1 MAHIVADRIKET
13 TSTAG
18 TGSLTLTGAVAGFKT
33 VASRLTDDG
42 DTGWFCAVNGSEWEV
57 FLGTRS
63 SASVLARTA
72 VLASSNADAA
82 VDFSAAPT
90 VFSTVPGAKIAATGP
105 IFSAYRSTDQTGV
118 TNNTYVKV
126 QLDELEFDT
135 TECFD
140 INSNYGWSPYRFTP
154 NVSGYYRFEWSVDAR
169 GTNLTVG
176 HTQLWKNGELHKN
189 GSWAAHSSNVS
200 ISVGA
205 AVVYMNG
212 STDYVELY
220 AYSSASSGNLFSGG
234 ASVTYLSGSYI
245 GA

>member
-13 TSTAG
+13 TSTTG

-33 VASRLTDDG
+33 IASRLTADG

-82 VDFSAAPT
+82 VNFSAAPT

-105 IFSAYRSTDQTGV
+105 IFSAYRSGNQTGV

-126 QLDELEFDT
+126 QLNSEEFDT
-135 TECFD
+135 AGCFD
-140 INSNYGWSPYRFTP
+140 STTNYRFTP

-169 GTNLTVG
+169 GTSLTVG

-200 ISVGA
+200 LSVGA

-220 AYSSASSGNLFSGG
+220 GYSSASSGNLFSGG
-234 ASVTYLSGSYI
+234 ASVTYLSGSYL

>member
-13 TSTAG
+13 TSTTG

-33 VASRLTDDG
+33 IASRLTADG

-82 VDFSAAPT
+82 VNFSAAPT

-105 IFSAYRSTDQTGV
+105 IFSAYRSGNQTGV

-126 QLDELEFDT
+126 QLNSEEFDT
-135 TECFD
+135 AGCFD
-140 INSNYGWSPYRFTP
+140 STTNYRFTP

-169 GTNLTVG
+169 GTSLTVG
-176 HTQLWKNGELHKN
+176 HTQLWKNGALHKN

-200 ISVGA
+200 LSVGA

-220 AYSSASSGNLFSGG
+220 GYSAASSGNLFSGG
-234 ASVTYLSGSYI
+234 VSVTYLSGSYL

>member
-13 TSTAG
+13 TSTTG

-33 VASRLTDDG
+33 IASRLTADG

-82 VDFSAAPT
+82 VNFSAAPT

-105 IFSAYRSTDQTGV
+105 IFSAYRSGNQTGV

-126 QLDELEFDT
+126 QLNSEEFDT
-135 TECFD
+135 AGCFD
-140 INSNYGWSPYRFTP
+140 STTNYRFTP
-154 NVSGYYRFEWSVDAR
+154 NVSGYYRFEWAVDAR
-169 GTNLTVG
+169 GTSLTVG

-189 GSWAAHSSNVS
+189 GSWAAHSSNIS
-200 ISVGA
+200 LSVGA

-220 AYSSASSGNLFSGG
+220 GYSSASSGNLFSGG
-234 ASVTYLSGSYI
+234 ASVTYLSGSYL

>member
-13 TSTAG
+13 TSTTG

-33 VASRLTDDG
+33 IASRLTADG

-82 VDFSAAPT
+82 VNFSAAPM

-105 IFSAYRSTDQTGV
+105 IFSAYRSGDQTGV
-118 TNNTYVKV
+118 TNNTLVKV
-126 QLDELEFDT
+126 QLNAEEFDT
-135 TECFD
+135 ASCFD
-140 INSNYGWSPYRFTP
+140 STTNYRFTP
-154 NVSGYYRFEWSVDAR
+154 NVAGYYRFEWSLDAR
-169 GTNLTVG
+169 GTNLIVG
-176 HTQLWKNGELHKN
+176 HTQLWKNGVLHKS
-189 GSWAAHSSNVS
+189 GAWAAHSSNIS
-200 ISVGA
+200 ISGGS

-220 AYSSASSGNLFSGG
+220 GYTTASSGNLFGG
-234 ASVTYLSGSYI
+234 GLANTFLSGSYL
-245 GA
+245 GQ

>member
-13 TSTAG
+13 TSTTG

-33 VASRLTDDG
+33 IASRLTADG

-82 VDFSAAPT
+82 VNFSAAPM

-105 IFSAYRSTDQTGV
+105 IFSAYRSGDQTGV
-118 TNNTYVKV
+118 TNNTLVKV
-126 QLDELEFDT
+126 QLNAEEFDT
-135 TECFD
+135 ASCFD
-140 INSNYGWSPYRFTP
+140 STTNYRFTP
-154 NVSGYYRFEWSVDAR
+154 NVAGYYRFEWLVDAR
-169 GTNLTVG
+169 GTSLTVG
-176 HTQLWKNGELHKN
+176 HTQLWKNGALHKN

-200 ISVGA
+200 LSVGA

-220 AYSSASSGNLFSGG
+220 GYSSASSGNLFSGG
-234 ASVTYLSGSYI
+234 LASTFLSGSYL
-245 GA
+245 GQ

>member
-13 TSTAG
+13 TSTTG

-33 VASRLTDDG
+33 IASRLTADG

-82 VDFSAAPT
+82 VNFSAAPT

-105 IFSAYRSTDQTGV
+105 IFSAYRSGNQTGV

-126 QLDELEFDT
+126 QLNSEEFDT
-135 TECFD
+135 AGCFD
-140 INSNYGWSPYRFTP
+140 STTNYRFTP
-154 NVSGYYRFEWSVDAR
+154 NVSGYYRFEWAVDAR
-169 GTNLTVG
+169 GTSLTVG

-200 ISVGA
+200 LSVGA

-220 AYSSASSGNLFSGG
+220 CYTTASSGNMFSGG
-234 ASVTYLSGSYI
+234 AAATFLSGSYL
-245 GA
+245 GQ

>member
-13 TSTAG
+13 TSTTG

-33 VASRLTDDG
+33 IASRLTADG

-82 VDFSAAPT
+82 VNFSAAPT

-105 IFSAYRSTDQTGV
+105 IFSAYRSGNQTGV

-126 QLDELEFDT
+126 QLNAEEFDT
-135 TECFD
+135 ASCFD
-140 INSNYGWSPYRFTP
+140 STTNYRFTP
-154 NVSGYYRFEWSVDAR
+154 NVAGYYRFEWLLDAR
-169 GTNLTVG
+169 GTGLTVG
-176 HTQLWKNGELHKN
+176 FPQLWKNGGAHKS
-189 GSWAAHSSNVS
+189 GTWAAHSSNIS
-200 ISVGA
+200 ISGGS

-220 AYSSASSGNLFSGG
+220 GFTIASSGNLFNGG
-234 ASVTYLSGSYI
+234 LANTFLSGSYL
-245 GA
+245 GQ

>member
-13 TSTAG
+13 TSTTG

-33 VASRLTDDG
+33 IASRLTADG

-82 VDFSAAPT
+82 VNFSAAPT

-105 IFSAYRSTDQTGV
+105 IFSAYRSGNQTGV

-126 QLDELEFDT
+126 QLNSEEFDT
-135 TECFD
+135 AGCFD
-140 INSNYGWSPYRFTP
+140 STTNYRFTP
-154 NVSGYYRFEWSVDAR
+154 NVSGYYRFEWAVDAR
-169 GTNLTVG
+169 GTSLTVG

-200 ISVGA
+200 LSVGA

-220 AYSSASSGNLFSGG
+220 GYSSASSGNLFSGG
-234 ASVTYLSGSYI
+234 ASVTYLSGSYL

>member
-13 TSTAG
+13 TSTTG

-33 VASRLTDDG
+33 IASRLTADG

-82 VDFSAAPT
+82 VNFSAAPT

-105 IFSAYRSTDQTGV
+105 IFSAYRSGNQTGV

-126 QLDELEFDT
+126 QLNSEEFDT
-135 TECFD
+135 AGCFD
-140 INSNYGWSPYRFTP
+140 STTNYRFTP

-169 GTNLTVG
+169 GTSLTVG
-176 HTQLWKNGELHKN
+176 HTQLWKNGALHKN

-200 ISVGA
+200 LSVGA

-220 AYSSASSGNLFSGG
+220 GYSSASSGNLFSGG
-234 ASVTYLSGSYI
+234 ASVTYLSGSYL